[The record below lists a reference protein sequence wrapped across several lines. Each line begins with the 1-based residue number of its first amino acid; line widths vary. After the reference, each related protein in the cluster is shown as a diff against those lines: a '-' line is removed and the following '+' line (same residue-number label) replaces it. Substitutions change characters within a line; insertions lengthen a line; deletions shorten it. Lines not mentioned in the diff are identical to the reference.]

1 MNQRINKIYR
11 VKAQRGDLRML
22 ELKRITEIAKIAGI
36 EEEYLEPY
44 GKYMAKVN
52 LDLLEKL
59 QNKKKGRMILVTA
72 LTPTPAGEGK
82 TTTSIGL
89 SMAINRLGKK
99 SILALRE
106 PSLGPVFGVKGG
118 ATGGG
123 KSTVQPMEEIN
134 LHFTGDFHAVSASHN
149 LLSAMI
155 NNHIYQGNLP
165 DIDPRKINWRRTI
178 DMNDR
183 SLRHIIVGLGKG
195 NGVIYEDGFD
205 IVPASEIMAILALS
219 ENYKDLKS
227 RLEKVLVGFSKD
239 KKPVYAKDIKASG
252 SMAALLKNALKPN
265 LVQTVENTPVF
276 VHIGPFGNIA
286 HGTNSIVADKIGL
299 PLSDYFVTE
308 AGFGSDL
315 GAEKFFDIVTRIGK
329 FVPNTTVI
337 VASLRAIKHHG
348 GVKDVGVEDVNA
360 VRKGFENL
368 KFHINNVKKFGIP
381 PVVAINK
388 FKSDTDKEISTLME
402 LLDNEKVP
410 WALSEVFEKG
420 GEGGIELAKKVMKAA
435 DENPEPK
442 INYMYEITDP
452 VEIKI
457 EKIAKNV
464 YGAKEVIFTKDA
476 MDDIKLIK
484 KIGMDNAFVCMAKTQ
499 SSISDDPK
507 MINVPKDF
515 SVTVR
520 EVRISSGA
528 GFVVPI
534 LGEIMT
540 MPGLS
545 KEPAAYNIDLTDDG
559 RIVGLF

>member
-1 MNQRINKIYR
+1 
-11 VKAQRGDLRML
+11 ML

-420 GEGGIELAKKVMKAA
+420 SEGGIELAKKVMKAA

>member
-1 MNQRINKIYR
+1 M
-11 VKAQRGDLRML
+11 

-36 EEEYLEPY
+36 DEEYLEPY
-44 GKYMAKVN
+44 GKYMAKVSLEM
-52 LDLLEKL
+52 LDKL
-59 QNKKKGRMILVTA
+59 QNRKRGKMILVTA

-123 KSTVQPMEEIN
+123 KATVQPMEEIN
-134 LHFTGDFHAVSASHN
+134 LHFTGDFHAVSSAHN

-165 DIDPRKINWRRTI
+165 EIDSRKISWRRTI

-195 NGVIYEDGFD
+195 NGAIYEDGFD

-227 RLEKVLVGFSKD
+227 RLERILVGFSKD
-239 KKPVYAKDIKASG
+239 KKPVYAKDIRASG
-252 SMAALLKNALKPN
+252 SMAALLRNALKPN
-265 LVQTVENTPVF
+265 LVQTSENTPVF

-299 PLSDYFVTE
+299 STSDYFVTE

-315 GAEKFFDIVTRIGK
+315 GAEKFFDIVTRIGN
-329 FVPNTTVI
+329 FVPNATVI

-348 GVKDVGVEDVNA
+348 GVKDVSVEDVDA
-360 VRKGFENL
+360 VKKGFENL
-368 KFHINNVKKFGIP
+368 KFHINNVRKFGIP

-388 FKSDTDKEISTLME
+388 FKSDTNREISALME

-410 WALSEVFEKG
+410 WSLSEVFEKG
-420 GEGGIELAKKVMKAA
+420 SEGGIDLAMKVMKVA
-435 DENPEPK
+435 DGNADPK
-442 INYMYEITDP
+442 INYMYNISDP

-476 MDDIKLIK
+476 LDDLKLIK
-484 KIGMDNAFVCMAKTQ
+484 KVGMDNAFVCMAKTQ

-507 MINVPKDF
+507 AINVPDNF
-515 SVTVR
+515 TVTVR
-520 EVRISSGA
+520 EIRISSGA

>member
-1 MNQRINKIYR
+1 M
-11 VKAQRGDLRML
+11 

-36 EEEYLEPY
+36 DEEYLEPY
-44 GKYMAKVN
+44 GKYMAKVSLGM
-52 LDLLEKL
+52 LDKL
-59 QNKKKGRMILVTA
+59 QNRKRGKMILVTA

-134 LHFTGDFHAVSASHN
+134 LHFTGDFHAISSAHN

-155 NNHIYQGNLP
+155 NNHIYQGNSP
-165 DIDPRKINWRRTI
+165 EIDSRKINWRRTI

-195 NGVIYEDGFD
+195 NGALYEDGFD
-205 IVPASEIMAILALS
+205 IVPASEIMTIMALS
-219 ENYKDLKS
+219 ENYRDLKS
-227 RLEKVLVGFSKD
+227 RLERILVGFSKD
-239 KKPVYAKDIKASG
+239 KKPVYAKDIRASG
-252 SMAALLKNALKPN
+252 SMAALLRNALKPN
-265 LVQTVENTPVF
+265 LVQTSENTPVF

-299 PLSDYFVTE
+299 SISDYFVTE

-315 GAEKFFDIVTRIGK
+315 GAEKFFDIVTRIGN
-329 FVPNTTVI
+329 FVPNAAVI

-348 GVKDVGVEDVNA
+348 GVKDVSVEDVNA
-360 VRKGFENL
+360 VKKGFENL
-368 KFHINNVKKFGIP
+368 RFHINNVRKFGIP

-388 FKSDTDKEISTLME
+388 FKTDTDREISALME

-410 WALSEVFEKG
+410 WSLSEVFEKG
-420 GEGGIELAKKVMKAA
+420 SEGGIDLANKVMKVA
-435 DENPEPK
+435 DGNADPK
-442 INYMYEITDP
+442 INYMYNISDP

-476 MDDIKLIK
+476 LNDIKLIK
-484 KIGMDNAFVCMAKTQ
+484 KVGMDNAFVCMAKTQ

-507 MINVPKDF
+507 AINVPDNF
-515 SVTVR
+515 TVTVR
-520 EVRISSGA
+520 EIRISSGA

>member
-1 MNQRINKIYR
+1 M
-11 VKAQRGDLRML
+11 V
-22 ELKRITEIAKIAGI
+22 ELKRITEIASAAGI

-44 GKYMAKVN
+44 GKYMAKVS

-59 QNKKKGRMILVTA
+59 QNRKKGKMILVTA

-89 SMAINRLGKK
+89 TMAINRLGKK
-99 SILALRE
+99 SIIALRE

-123 KSTVQPMEEIN
+123 RSTVQPMEEIN
-134 LHFTGDFHAVSASHN
+134 LHFTGDFHAISSAHN

-165 DIDPRKINWRRTI
+165 DIDPRKISWRRTI

-219 ENYKDLKS
+219 ESYSDLKS
-227 RLEKVLVGFSKD
+227 RLEKILTGFSKD
-239 KKPVYAKDIKASG
+239 RKPVYAKDIKASG

-265 LVQTVENTPVF
+265 LVQTSENTPAF

-286 HGTNSIVADKIGL
+286 HGTNSILADKISL

-329 FVPNTTVI
+329 FVPNAVVV

-348 GVKDVGVEDVNA
+348 GAKDTSLEDILAVE
-360 VRKGFENL
+360 KGFDNL
-368 KFHINNVKKFGIP
+368 KFHINNVRRFGVK

-402 LLDNEKVP
+402 LLDSEKVS

-420 GEGGIELAKKVMKAA
+420 GDGGIELAKKVMKVA

-442 INYMYEITDP
+442 INYTYEITDP
-452 VEIKI
+452 VEVKI
-457 EKIAKNV
+457 EKIAKTV

-484 KIGMDNAFVCMAKTQ
+484 KIGMENSFICMAKTQ

-507 MINVPKDF
+507 AINVPKDF
-515 SVTVR
+515 TVTVR
-520 EVRISSGA
+520 EIRISSGA
-528 GFVVPI
+528 GFLVPI

-545 KEPAAYNIDLTDDG
+545 KEPAAYNIDLKEDG

>member
-1 MNQRINKIYR
+1 M
-11 VKAQRGDLRML
+11 

-36 EEEYLEPY
+36 DEEYLEPY
-44 GKYMAKVN
+44 GKYMAKVSLEM
-52 LDLLEKL
+52 LDKL
-59 QNKKKGRMILVTA
+59 QNRKRGKMILVTA

-89 SMAINRLGKK
+89 SMAINKLGKK

-123 KSTVQPMEEIN
+123 KATVQPMEEIN
-134 LHFTGDFHAVSASHN
+134 LHFTGDFHAVSSAHN

-165 DIDPRKINWRRTI
+165 EIDSRKISWRRTI

-195 NGVIYEDGFD
+195 NGAIYEDGFD

-227 RLEKVLVGFSKD
+227 RLERILVGFSKD
-239 KKPVYAKDIKASG
+239 KKPVYAKDIRASG
-252 SMAALLKNALKPN
+252 SMAALLRNALKPN
-265 LVQTVENTPVF
+265 LVQTSENTPVF

-299 PLSDYFVTE
+299 STSDYFVTE

-315 GAEKFFDIVTRIGK
+315 GAEKFFDIVTRIGN
-329 FVPNTTVI
+329 FVPNATVI

-348 GVKDVGVEDVNA
+348 GVKDVSVEDVDA
-360 VRKGFENL
+360 VKKGFENL
-368 KFHINNVKKFGIP
+368 KFHINNVRKFGIP

-388 FKSDTDKEISTLME
+388 FKSDTNREISALME

-410 WALSEVFEKG
+410 WSLSEVFEKG
-420 GEGGIELAKKVMKAA
+420 SEGGIDLAMKVMKVA
-435 DENPEPK
+435 DGNADPK
-442 INYMYEITDP
+442 INYMYNISDP

-476 MDDIKLIK
+476 LDDLKLIK
-484 KIGMDNAFVCMAKTQ
+484 KVGMDNAFVCMAKTQ

-507 MINVPKDF
+507 AINVPDNF
-515 SVTVR
+515 TVTVR
-520 EVRISSGA
+520 EIRISSGA

>member
-1 MNQRINKIYR
+1 M
-11 VKAQRGDLRML
+11 V
-22 ELKRITEIAKIAGI
+22 ELKKITEIAKMAGI
-36 EEEYLEPY
+36 DEEYLEPY
-44 GKYMAKVN
+44 GKYMAKVSM
-52 LDLLEKL
+52 DILEKI
-59 QNKKKGRMILVTA
+59 QNKRKGKMILVTA

-99 SILALRE
+99 SLIALRE

-134 LHFTGDFHAVSASHN
+134 LHFTGDFHAIASAHN

-183 SLRHIIVGLGKG
+183 SLRQIIVGLGKG

-227 RLEKVLVGFSKD
+227 RLERILVGFSKD
-239 KKPVYAKDIKASG
+239 RKPVYAKDIKASG

-265 LVQTVENTPVF
+265 LVQTSENTPAF

-286 HGTNSIVADKIGL
+286 HGHNSILADKIAL

-315 GAEKFFDIVTRIGK
+315 GAEKFFDIVSRIGN
-329 FVPNTTVI
+329 FAPNAAVI

-348 GVKDVGVEDVNA
+348 GAKDVAIENIDA
-360 VRKGFENL
+360 VKKGFENL
-368 KFHINNVKKFGIP
+368 RFHINNVKKFGVP
-381 PVVAINK
+381 AVVAINK
-388 FKSDTDKEISTLME
+388 FKSDTEREISTLME
-402 LLDNEKVP
+402 LLDEEKVP

-435 DENPEPK
+435 DENTDPI
-442 INYMYEITDP
+442 INYTYEINEP
-452 VEIKI
+452 VEVKI
-457 EKIAKNV
+457 EKIAKRV
-464 YGAKEVIFTKDA
+464 YGARDVIFTKDA
-476 MDDIKLIK
+476 LDDLKLIK

-507 MINVPKDF
+507 AINVPKDF
-515 SVTVR
+515 TVTVR
-520 EVRISSGA
+520 EIRISSGA

-545 KEPAAYNIDLTDDG
+545 KEPAAYNIDLTEDG

>member
-1 MNQRINKIYR
+1 M
-11 VKAQRGDLRML
+11 
-22 ELKRITEIAKIAGI
+22 ELKRITEIAKIAGL

-44 GKYMAKVN
+44 GKYMAKVSLEM
-52 LDLLEKL
+52 LDKL
-59 QNKKKGRMILVTA
+59 QNKKRGKMILVTA

-134 LHFTGDFHAVSASHN
+134 LHFTGDFHAVSSAHN

-155 NNHIYQGNLP
+155 NNHIYQGNSP
-165 DIDPRKINWRRTI
+165 EIDSRKISWRRTI

-195 NGVIYEDGFD
+195 NGAIYEDGFD

-227 RLEKVLVGFSKD
+227 RLERILVGFSKD
-239 KKPVYAKDIKASG
+239 KKPVYAKDIRASG
-252 SMAALLKNALKPN
+252 SMAALLRNALKPN
-265 LVQTVENTPVF
+265 LVQTSENTPVF

-299 PLSDYFVTE
+299 STSDYFVTE

-315 GAEKFFDIVTRIGK
+315 GAEKFFDIVTRIGN
-329 FVPNTTVI
+329 FVPNATVI

-348 GVKDVGVEDVNA
+348 GVKDVSAEDVNA
-360 VRKGFENL
+360 VKKGFENL
-368 KFHINNVKKFGIP
+368 KFHINNVRKFGIP

-388 FKSDTDKEISTLME
+388 FKSDTDREISALME

-410 WALSEVFEKG
+410 WSLSEVFEKG
-420 GEGGIELAKKVMKAA
+420 SEGGLDLAMKVMKVA
-435 DENPEPK
+435 DGNADPK
-442 INYMYEITDP
+442 INYMYNISDP

-476 MDDIKLIK
+476 LDDLKIIK
-484 KIGMDNAFVCMAKTQ
+484 KVGMDNAFVCMAKTQ

-507 MINVPKDF
+507 AINVPDNF
-515 SVTVR
+515 TVTVR
-520 EVRISSGA
+520 EIRISSGA

>member
-1 MNQRINKIYR
+1 
-11 VKAQRGDLRML
+11 ML

>member
-1 MNQRINKIYR
+1 M
-11 VKAQRGDLRML
+11 V
-22 ELKRITEIAKIAGI
+22 ELKKITEIAKMSGI
-36 EEEYLEPY
+36 DEEYLEPY
-44 GKYMAKVN
+44 GKYMAKVSM
-52 LDLLEKL
+52 DILEKI
-59 QNKKKGRMILVTA
+59 QNKRKGKMILVTA

-99 SILALRE
+99 SLIALRE

-134 LHFTGDFHAVSASHN
+134 LHFTGDFHAIASAHN

-183 SLRHIIVGLGKG
+183 SLRQIIVGLGKG

-227 RLEKVLVGFSKD
+227 RLERILVGFSKD
-239 KKPVYAKDIKASG
+239 RKPVYAKDIKASG

-265 LVQTVENTPVF
+265 LVQTSENTPAF

-286 HGTNSIVADKIGL
+286 HGHNSILADKIAL

-315 GAEKFFDIVTRIGK
+315 GAEKFFDIVSRIGN
-329 FVPNTTVI
+329 FAPNAAVI

-348 GVKDVGVEDVNA
+348 GAKDVAIENIDA
-360 VRKGFENL
+360 VKKGFENL
-368 KFHINNVKKFGIP
+368 RFHINNVKKFGVP
-381 PVVAINK
+381 AVVAINK
-388 FKSDTDKEISTLME
+388 FKSDTEREISTLME
-402 LLDNEKVP
+402 LLDEEKVP

-435 DENPEPK
+435 DENTDPI
-442 INYMYEITDP
+442 INYTYEINEP
-452 VEIKI
+452 VEVKI
-457 EKIAKNV
+457 EKIAKRV
-464 YGAKEVIFTKDA
+464 YGARDVIFTKDA
-476 MDDIKLIK
+476 LDDLKLIK

-507 MINVPKDF
+507 AINVPKDF
-515 SVTVR
+515 TVTVR
-520 EVRISSGA
+520 EIRISSGA

-545 KEPAAYNIDLTDDG
+545 KEPAAYNIDLTEDG

>member
-1 MNQRINKIYR
+1 
-11 VKAQRGDLRML
+11 ML

-59 QNKKKGRMILVTA
+59 QNKKKGRLILVTA

-299 PLSDYFVTE
+299 HLSDYFVTE

-545 KEPAAYNIDLTDDG
+545 KEPAAYNIDLTDNG